1 MGAVAFWAMWIFL
14 LSTGPPS
21 PPLNI
26 TLSNRQYERSN
37 VSVLLQW
44 DHPVDSG
51 GTSVDNYTIT
61 VTGPV
66 LQELISNGTTA
77 TIIVE
82 YNEMYTVDIRARNCA
97 GNSGRATASIFE
109 GKGKLKLLLQNH
121 IIWFWSNQ
129 QGKHCCLIFK
139 SSSSTFKANTE
150 LLKQHSWLV
159 SIPELTWEHKE

>member
-1 MGAVAFWAMWIFL
+1 
-14 LSTGPPS
+14 
-21 PPLNI
+21 
-26 TLSNRQYERSN
+26 
-37 VSVLLQW
+37 
-44 DHPVDSG
+44 VDSG

-77 TIIVE
+77 TITVE

-121 IIWFWSNQ
+121 IIRF
-129 QGKHCCLIFK
+129 
-139 SSSSTFKANTE
+139 
-150 LLKQHSWLV
+150 
-159 SIPELTWEHKE
+159 